1 MKVARIPYTSLPG
14 TTPLF
19 SDLLYNFERAGK
31 FYPHRPSLDSVE
43 AAITSIAYP
52 AERRANVVE
61 ALRKQN
67 RSAGDATQ
75 ENLNRLAQPETV
87 VVATG
92 QQVGLFGGPIFSVFK
107 ALTAA
112 KYAAELRQRGVSA
125 VAVFWLATEDHD
137 LAEVDHA
144 WLFDADG
151 KPRLA
156 EGGALLADNAPVGG
170 AKLPS
175 GVTAAVRDAVAGM
188 PYGEAILR
196 RTSEQY
202 KEGRTLGQAFRG
214 LFEDLLRPH
223 GLIFLD
229 PMDSSLRPIAAELI
243 AKLAEKGDEA
253 VGLLTARG
261 KQLDAAGYHQ
271 QVAVG
276 ADSSL
281 LFRLSDG
288 RRSVIRRSGDRYLTE
303 GGAKSAAELIDL
315 IKREPEGFSPNALL
329 RPVVQDYLLP
339 TAVFVGG
346 PA

>member
-31 FYPHRPSLDSVE
+31 FYPHRPSLDSAE

-125 VAVFWLATEDHD
+125 VAVVW
-137 LAEVDHA
+137 
-144 WLFDADG
+144 
-151 KPRLA
+151 
-156 EGGALLADNAPVGG
+156 
-170 AKLPS
+170 
-175 GVTAAVRDAVAGM
+175 
-188 PYGEAILR
+188 
-196 RTSEQY
+196 
-202 KEGRTLGQAFRG
+202 
-214 LFEDLLRPH
+214 
-223 GLIFLD
+223 
-229 PMDSSLRPIAAELI
+229 
-243 AKLAEKGDEA
+243 
-253 VGLLTARG
+253 
-261 KQLDAAGYHQ
+261 
-271 QVAVG
+271 
-276 ADSSL
+276 
-281 LFRLSDG
+281 
-288 RRSVIRRSGDRYLTE
+288 
-303 GGAKSAAELIDL
+303 
-315 IKREPEGFSPNALL
+315 
-329 RPVVQDYLLP
+329 
-339 TAVFVGG
+339 
-346 PA
+346 